1 MTDVPQPP
9 SRPWTKGKHENHE
22 VVHILLEVCQDR
34 QGRVFSAHRPAERA
48 DEELA
53 LSWRSGGMEQT
64 AFALLTEAARR
75 EAVLEILLLASN
87 KPDLF
92 KRLQEAEGEERES
105 LITDLTRRL
114 EFQLQETITKLSE
127 GAVEEALL
135 AIST

>member
-1 MTDVPQPP
+1 
-9 SRPWTKGKHENHE
+9 
-22 VVHILLEVCQDR
+22 
-34 QGRVFSAHRPAERA
+34 
-48 DEELA
+48 
-53 LSWRSGGMEQT
+53 MEQT